1 MLEPISFTK
10 VFFIDP
16 QLNWGIF
23 HAYSAPYNKTPS
35 IGIEGVLFIVRFNLP
50 ISRFPLSTEADL
62 HGFHPRAP
70 QNADAVR

>member
-1 MLEPISFTK
+1 MFPKYLSCFGNGKTGSGYHI
-10 VFFIDP
+10 IGYD
-16 QLNWGIF
+16 
-23 HAYSAPYNKTPS
+23 KTPS

-62 HGFHPRAP
+62 HGFRPRAP

>member
-23 HAYSAPYNKTPS
+23 HAYSAPFIKKNPCIQQGFFLFS
-35 IGIEGVLFIVRFNLP
+35 PGLLGEMVEFIVN
-50 ISRFPLSTEADL
+50 
-62 HGFHPRAP
+62 
-70 QNADAVR
+70 